1 MIISNMLFTSSHP
14 PDEFFHPSN
23 YNSYRVHPLDDT
35 PLSDQASP
43 AMYPCRGI
51 RSHQYQQYH
60 RSHRSSTCSS
70 YNFKYLALF
79 FSLLFIEKVLAAPMD
94 IIDRTETTVMAD
106 LRDLNDKIASSEKV
120 LLKLLTNIDVQSAT
134 DLKEHVEKMLDYLRF
149 RRDGINTWQ
158 ISRQQFEKMKDGIN
172 KDFAALPFKI
182 VHILSQASKK
192 EIIHIVPFNT

>member
-1 MIISNMLFTSSHP
+1 
-14 PDEFFHPSN
+14 
-23 YNSYRVHPLDDT
+23 
-35 PLSDQASP
+35 
-43 AMYPCRGI
+43 
-51 RSHQYQQYH
+51 
-60 RSHRSSTCSS
+60 
-70 YNFKYLALF
+70 
-79 FSLLFIEKVLAAPMD
+79 MD
-94 IIDRTETTVMAD
+94 IIDRTNTAIVAD

-120 LLKLLTNIDVQSAT
+120 LLKLLSNIDVQSAT

-192 EIIHIVPFNT
+192 EIIHIVPFNS